1 MYSIQPVLSAER
13 RSTNAAMLLLPVF
26 AATIF
31 LSATLLFSVQPMFTK
46 MVLPLLG
53 GSPSVWSV
61 AMVFFQAVL
70 LAGYGYAHAM
80 THCLDPRRVA
90 FVHLGVIALA
100 FTALPIAVANGWG
113 HPPADHQA
121 LWLIGLFGASI
132 GLPFFAVAANAP
144 LLQAWFARTEHPQ
157 AHDPYFLYG
166 ASNLG
171 SFASLLAYPF
181 LLEPVLTLREQSSL
195 WSGGFGLLGVLIA
208 ASAVL
213 MTRNASAAAMQS
225 GREAIAAPRWA
236 DRAKWVALSFV
247 PSALLIAVTS
257 HVSTDI
263 ASAPFLWVIPL
274 ALYLLTFVL
283 TFRASGEATH
293 RWMVQLQPIVVA
305 PLVIGLMG
313 GARAYWLVAILLS
326 LGTFVISTMICHRE
340 LYLRRPDASHL
351 TGFYMWVSAGGVL
364 GGIFSGLLAPFV
376 FPDVWEYPIL
386 IVLALL
392 CRPHAFDGGMRPW
405 LRDGAI
411 LAAIVMLALVPKF
424 IFGVQLPASAEP
436 VWMIVLVALAALIM
450 LQAQNARRLAGLT
463 ILVLLLTVT
472 YRPGLIQTETARSFF
487 GVHKV
492 IESAD
497 GKFRMLYHG
506 TTLHGAQRIRDEA
519 GQPIAGKP
527 EPLTYYYSGGL
538 FAEAINAMRARI
550 GTGRVALVGLGAGS
564 LACYVKAGDRWTF
577 FEIDPAVVRIARDP
591 ARFGF
596 LSQCAPDA
604 EIVIGDARLTIAE
617 RRERYDLI
625 MLDAFSSDV
634 VPVHLLTREAV
645 GAYLDRLAPGGMIAF
660 HISNR
665 YLELASVVRE
675 VAALHGLSVVL
686 KQDTKVTAEQFGER
700 MYANSLIAVLARRDE
715 DLAALTGHGGW
726 TRLVA
731 NGAVRPWTDDY
742 SDILSAIW
750 RMRFPAPPVVSR
762 SSPN

>member
-1 MYSIQPVLSAER
+1 MSTFDPAIGLSRA
-13 RSTNAAMLLLPVF
+13 RSAAALLPAF

-61 AMVFFQAVL
+61 AMVFFQGVL

-80 THCLDPRRVA
+80 THWLDPRRVA

-100 FTALPIAVANGWG
+100 FVALPIVVASGWG

-144 LLQAWFARTEHPQ
+144 LLQAWFARTTHRQ

-181 LLEPVLTLREQSSL
+181 LLEPILTLREQSSL
-195 WSGGFGLLGVLIA
+195 WTAGFGLLGVMIA
-208 ASAVL
+208 GCAIL
-213 MTRNASAAAMQS
+213 MTRNMSGESVAAA
-225 GREAIAAPRWA
+225 RETAAAPTWA

-283 TFRASGEATH
+283 TFRTNGDAVH
-293 RWMVQLQPIVVA
+293 LWLVRLQPIVVA

-313 GARAYWLVAILLS
+313 GARAYWFVAILLS
-326 LGTFVISTMICHRE
+326 VGTFMISTMICHRE

-364 GGIFSGLLAPFV
+364 GGIFSGLFAPFA

-386 IVLALL
+386 IVAALL
-392 CRPHAFDGGMRPW
+392 CRPGAFDGGWRVW
-405 LRDGAI
+405 SREGAI
-411 LAAIVMLALVPKF
+411 CFALLALALVPR
-424 IFGVQLPASAEP
+424 IVFGVQLPASAEP
-436 VWMIVLVALAALIM
+436 AWMIFLVFLAAAIM
-450 LQAQNARRLAGLT
+450 LQANHAPRLAGLT
-463 ILVLLLTVT
+463 VLTLVLTVA
-472 YRPGLIQTETARSFF
+472 YRPGLIQTDTARSFF

-497 GKFRMLYHG
+497 GRLRMLYHG
-506 TTLHGAQRIRDEA
+506 TTLHGAQRIRDDA
-519 GQPIAGKP
+519 GKPITGKP
-527 EPLTYYYSGGL
+527 EPLTYYYHGGL
-538 FAEAINAMRARI
+538 FAEAINATHAKHPKA
-550 GTGRVALVGLGAGS
+550 RVALVGLGAGS
-564 LACYVKAGDRWTF
+564 LACYARAGDKWTY
-577 FEIDPAVVRIARDP
+577 FEIDPEVVRIARDP
-591 ARFGF
+591 SKFSF
-596 LSQCAPDA
+596 LPQCAPDA
-604 EIVIGDARLTIAE
+604 NVVIGDARLTLSE
-617 RRERYDLI
+617 NGGQYDLI

-634 VPVHLLTREAV
+634 VPVHLLTREALA
-645 GAYLDRLAPGGMIAF
+645 AYMQRLAPGGMIAF

-665 YLELASVVRE
+665 YLELASVLRE
-675 VAALHGLSVVL
+675 AAGQQGLSMHL
-686 KQDTKVTAEQFGER
+686 KQDKTVTAG
-700 MYANSLIAVLARRDE
+700 LP
-715 DLAALTGHGGW
+715 H
-726 TRLVA
+726 
-731 NGAVRPWTDDY
+731 
-742 SDILSAIW
+742 
-750 RMRFPAPPVVSR
+750 
-762 SSPN
+762 

>member
-1 MYSIQPVLSAER
+1 MSTIDPAIGLTRARSAM
-13 RSTNAAMLLLPVF
+13 ALLPAF

-31 LSATLLFSVQPMFTK
+31 LSATLLFSVEPMFTK
-46 MVLPLLG
+46 MVLPMLG

-80 THCLDPRRVA
+80 THWFDPRRVA

-100 FTALPIAVANGWG
+100 FTALPIAVASGWG

-121 LWLIGLFGASI
+121 LWLIGLFSASI

-144 LLQAWFARTEHPQ
+144 LLQAWFARTSHPQ

-171 SFASLLAYPF
+171 SFASLLAYPV
-181 LLEPVLTLREQSSL
+181 LLEPFLTLREQSSL
-195 WSGGFGLLGVLIA
+195 WTTGFGLLGVLIA

-213 MTRNASAAAMQS
+213 MTRNMSGESAAVARASAAAPTWS
-225 GREAIAAPRWA
+225 
-236 DRAKWVALSFV
+236 DRAKWVGLSFV

-283 TFRASGEATH
+283 NFRAKGDTVH
-293 RWMVQLQPIVVA
+293 LWMVRLQPIVVA

-313 GARAYWLVAILLS
+313 GARAYWFVAIMLS
-326 LGTFVISTMICHRE
+326 VGTFVISTMICHRE

-364 GGIFSGLLAPFV
+364 GGIFSGLFAPFA

-386 IVLALL
+386 IVLAQL
-392 CRPHAFDGGMRPW
+392 CRPGAFDGGWRAW
-405 LRDGAI
+405 SRESAI
-411 LAAIVMLALVPKF
+411 CAALLAMALVPRF
-424 IFGVQLPASAEP
+424 VFGAQLPASAEP
-436 VWMIVLVALAALIM
+436 VWMIVLVCLAAVIM
-450 LQAQNARRLAGLT
+450 LQAQNAPRLAGLT
-463 ILVLLLTVT
+463 VLVLVLTVA
-472 YRPGLIQTETARSFF
+472 YRPGLIQTDTARSFF

-497 GKFRMLYHG
+497 GKLRMLYHG

-519 GQPIAGKP
+519 GKPIIGKP

-538 FAEAINAMRARI
+538 FAEALNATHAKHPDA
-550 GTGRVALVGLGAGS
+550 RVALVGLGAGS
-564 LACYVKAGDRWTF
+564 LACYARPADKWTY
-577 FEIDPAVVRIARDP
+577 FEIDPEVARIARDP
-591 ARFGF
+591 SKFGF
-596 LSQCAPDA
+596 LPQCAPNA
-604 EIVIGDARLTIAE
+604 EVVIGDARLTLAE
-617 RRERYDLI
+617 RGGQYDLV

-634 VPVHLLTREAV
+634 VPVHLLTREAL
-645 GAYLDRLAPGGMIAF
+645 GAYLQRLAPGGMIAF

-665 YLELASVVRE
+665 YLELASVLRE
-675 VAALHGLSVVL
+675 VAGLHGLSIHL
-686 KQDTKVTAEQFGER
+686 KQDTKVTAEIFMEK
-700 MYANSLIAVLARRDE
+700 MYANSLVAVLARSDE
-715 DLAALTGHGGW
+715 DVAALTAGGGW
-726 TRLVA
+726 TKLKPD
-731 NGAVRPWTDDY
+731 GSVRPWTDDY

-750 RMRFPAPPVVSR
+750 RMKVRPKAQ
-762 SSPN
+762 